1 MENFSAKLQ
10 LATPTLKLCAFKL
23 RTFTFFPLCKIVW
36 RYDGKKDIYV
46 YVPNYKGAKFDQL
59 HKMSFCCFA
68 PKKWTKE
75 FVFLSWKVATYQ
87 VCKTYSAEWSSNSNL
102 SKHKHTLLCFYRHF
116 PVKFMGKNNVISVNR
131 ICLWNIKKW
140 PINRYCL

>member
-1 MENFSAKLQ
+1 MECTFPVNPCIHLQ
-10 LATPTLKLCAFKL
+10 CITVHCTLKLCALKL

-75 FVFLSWKVATYQ
+75 FVFLSWWLKNCTWNLKSKFKFQ
-87 VCKTYSAEWSSNSNL
+87 LFPSRRKTNL
-102 SKHKHTLLCFYRHF
+102 SVWFLGEVMARQFCFEIYWATI
-116 PVKFMGKNNVISVNR
+116 VDLN
-131 ICLWNIKKW
+131 W
-140 PINRYCL
+140 

>member
-1 MENFSAKLQ
+1 MWGFSCELYSLFLWMLQEKAYIHCKYFTGFPLLCFPIIFTSMECTFPVNPCIHLQ
-10 LATPTLKLCAFKL
+10 CITVHCTLKLCALKL

-75 FVFLSWKVATYQ
+75 FVFLSWKVATY
-87 VCKTYSAEWSSNSNL
+87 
-102 SKHKHTLLCFYRHF
+102 
-116 PVKFMGKNNVISVNR
+116 
-131 ICLWNIKKW
+131 
-140 PINRYCL
+140 